1 MKPPSMLEATR
12 SLVQGCKATWKKWP
26 PPLQDALIHCI
37 GGENATINPL
47 VIENRLH
54 DLDKDS
60 DRLLTMDGSENVD
73 LRIKQISD
81 EMLQLKQMKK
91 NVQKWL
97 PSRIWAEKTKPRKSW
112 NSSPQKI
119 STLRSI
125 PTLWCTG

>member
-1 MKPPSMLEATR
+1 MLEATR

-91 NVQKWL
+91 TCRTGCPAKYGLRKQSQGNHGTHL
-97 PSRIWAEKTKPRKSW
+97 RRKPRSYGVFRL
-112 NSSPQKI
+112 PGI
-119 STLRSI
+119 S
-125 PTLWCTG
+125 GD